1 MRTKPRL
8 ATSSFT
14 RSSPRSSPGRL
25 QPDDSLFALGVI
37 DSLAMVKTIPC
48 CEEPYEIEIPD
59 EELIREN
66 FDTVCA
72 IADLIERLCADK

>member
-1 MRTKPRL
+1 M
-8 ATSSFT
+8 
-14 RSSPRSSPGRL
+14 
-25 QPDDSLFALGVI
+25 I